1 MRTMLRLW
9 PAALVVALAAC
20 AQTSGGGLGSPSGT
34 SVAGP
39 ADGSRAI
46 GQGSTSG
53 VTDLATR
60 QNLPTSLD
68 PKTGNRK
75 VPTLPSWDISTAE
88 IVINKKTGEGNL
100 HLVQFLMSDSWMFWS
115 KMDNEDGTVT
125 WTFIRPKQP
134 MNPADRFRNPDG
146 TPRTSGTVVP
156 GSRP

>member
-1 MRTMLRLW
+1 MLRLW
-9 PAALVVALAAC
+9 PAAMVLALAAC
-20 AQTSGGGLGSPSGT
+20 AQTSGGGAPTGT

-39 ADGSRAI
+39 ADGSRTI

-60 QNLPTSLD
+60 ENNPTRID

-75 VPTLPSWDISTAE
+75 IPKLPSWDISTAE

-100 HLVQFLMSDSWMFWS
+100 HLMQFLMSDTWMFWS
-115 KMDNEDGTVT
+115 KKDNDDGTVS

-134 MNPADRFRNPDG
+134 MNPADRFTDPNGGGR
-146 TPRTSGTVVP
+146 RTSGTVGPVVP